1 LRRQRPLKPVS
12 RNVLAVGRHT
22 PDWMLVAC
30 DSLSAITD
38 YAGGGLCHRRVFP
51 KAPNVPLGRSPKHP
65 SVLRGC
71 AHVADRRPGPA
82 TSCLIEYLSA
92 TTSRECRWSDNLVAT
107 VPKGQ
112 RLGRA
117 SVSDARPSACVST
130 YSRMFV
136 TLPFRTVMEKTQW
149 SSNVLFA
156 DLMLPVAHEILR
168 IAV

>member
-1 LRRQRPLKPVS
+1 
-12 RNVLAVGRHT
+12 
-22 PDWMLVAC
+22 M
-30 DSLSAITD
+30 
-38 YAGGGLCHRRVFP
+38 
-51 KAPNVPLGRSPKHP
+51 
-65 SVLRGC
+65 
-71 AHVADRRPGPA
+71 
-82 TSCLIEYLSA
+82 
-92 TTSRECRWSDNLVAT
+92 AT

-112 RLGRA
+112 GLGRA

-136 TLPFRTVMEKTQW
+136 TLPFRTVMEKIQW